1 MKMGLLQEQTMR
13 LAMTQELRQAITM
26 LQYNAQELTEFLYEQ
41 SLDNPLIELK
51 SFDRDKRRKTHKQI
65 ANSIEIYGDVSV
77 SLQQHLLE
85 QLHDWKLSSA
95 EKRIA
100 SFVISNIDENGYL
113 QEGTDEM
120 AKWLS
125 VSVEEIENCIQ
136 LVQKLEPTGV
146 AARTLQECLTIQLK
160 RLQKGSEM
168 AECIIE
174 NYFDLLAKKDWKQ
187 LVQALKCTTEDL
199 QGAVQCIM
207 ALQPRPGLAFS
218 TEKPFYIVPDLNV
231 TKINN
236 QLVIQLNEEHM
247 PKIEVHAQYSALL
260 REAEHEVA
268 SYISE
273 KHQQLQWLVRSLEQ
287 RKRTLLQVMD
297 VIVDRQREFFL
308 NGPLFLKPLQLKE
321 VAEELGFHESTISRA
336 ARGKYVQ
343 TPYGLMEMKY
353 FFSNAVS
360 AGEEGTSSKRVKG
373 LIQTLIDKENKK
385 KPLSDQKIC
394 DLLTQQYDIL
404 VSRRTVA
411 KYREQLHIPASS
423 LRKTIG

>member
-1 MKMGLLQEQTMR
+1 M
-13 LAMTQELRQAITM
+13 
-26 LQYNAQELTEFLYEQ
+26 
-41 SLDNPLIELK
+41 
-51 SFDRDKRRKTHKQI
+51 
-65 ANSIEIYGDVSV
+65 SV

-146 AARTLQECLTIQLK
+146 GARTLQECLTIQLK
-160 RLQKGSEM
+160 RLQKKEVKWLNVLLKTTLIFLQKGLEAASASVKMHNGGFAGSSTVY
-168 AECIIE
+168 
-174 NYFDLLAKKDWKQ
+174 N
-187 LVQALKCTTEDL
+187 
-199 QGAVQCIM
+199 GS
-207 ALQPRPGLAFS
+207 S
-218 TEKPFYIVPDLNV
+218 TEAWAGVFPQKSHFYIVPDLNV

-247 PKIEVHAQYSALL
+247 PKIEAHAQYSALL

-297 VIVDRQREFFL
+297 VIVDRQREFF
-308 NGPLFLKPLQLKE
+308 F
-321 VAEELGFHESTISRA
+321 
-336 ARGKYVQ
+336 
-343 TPYGLMEMKY
+343 
-353 FFSNAVS
+353 
-360 AGEEGTSSKRVKG
+360 
-373 LIQTLIDKENKK
+373 
-385 KPLSDQKIC
+385 
-394 DLLTQQYDIL
+394 
-404 VSRRTVA
+404 
-411 KYREQLHIPASS
+411 
-423 LRKTIG
+423 